1 MNENATIVTWPYLPI
16 QMNLPQVKMKIK
28 GICDK
33 ESNIETRTKRNWSSG
48 SSTCADRGLKTNCLH
63 TKQGKSSKNMKN
75 TSEKKLKKH
84 QSDTKQGKSTRKY
97 EDCE

>member
-1 MNENATIVTWPYLPI
+1 MNEKNATIVTWRYLPI

-48 SSTCADRGLKTNCLH
+48 RATCADRGLKTNCLD
-63 TKQGKSSKNMKN
+63 TKTGKIHQKLKN
-75 TSEKKLKKH
+75 TIEKN
-84 QSDTKQGKSTRKY
+84 
-97 EDCE
+97 